1 MMHGYS
7 FVCIYNLMRNSPQL
21 KEEEEKKL
29 LTRMEVL
36 RIREP
41 PLSLSVV
48 MTILGGSIRYSAFT
62 PADRPPLLISV

>member
-7 FVCIYNLMRNSPQL
+7 FVCIYTLMRNSPQL
-21 KEEEEKKL
+21 KEEEKL
-29 LTRMEVL
+29 LTRMEVF

>member
-7 FVCIYNLMRNSPQL
+7 FVCIYTLMRNSPQL
-21 KEEEEKKL
+21 KEEEKKL

>member
-7 FVCIYNLMRNSPQL
+7 FVCIYTLMRNSPQL
-21 KEEEEKKL
+21 KEEEKKL

-36 RIREP
+36 RMREP

>member
-21 KEEEEKKL
+21 KEEEKKL

-36 RIREP
+36 RMREP

-48 MTILGGSIRYSAFT
+48 MTILGGSIRYSAFI

>member
-7 FVCIYNLMRNSPQL
+7 FVCIYILMRNSPQL
-21 KEEEEKKL
+21 KEEEKKL

-36 RIREP
+36 RMREP

>member
-21 KEEEEKKL
+21 KEEEKKL

-36 RIREP
+36 RMREP

-48 MTILGGSIRYSAFT
+48 MTILGGSIRYSAFI
-62 PADRPPLLISV
+62 PADRLPLLISV